1 MKTIIM
7 ECPGCKANLEIDK
20 ERMIA
25 FCPYCG
31 KKIIYDIDGLSY
43 IITEQEKTKQ
53 ITINNKYE
61 LEKIKTEHEEKRKD
75 DLHDNIT
82 IIIALGLMIVFP
94 IIIQLL
100 FKLF

>member
-82 IIIALGLMIVFP
+82 IVIALGLMIIFP